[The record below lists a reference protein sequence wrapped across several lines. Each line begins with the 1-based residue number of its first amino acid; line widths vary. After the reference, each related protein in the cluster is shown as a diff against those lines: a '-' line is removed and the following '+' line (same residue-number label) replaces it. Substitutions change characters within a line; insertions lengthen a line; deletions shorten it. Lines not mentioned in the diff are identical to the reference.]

1 MSILEPMDEDTV
13 VGEDKPALTVLGMM
27 DVISK
32 EVTVLEMAEITGD
45 VMGVVTK
52 DNDVAMVG
60 VDISEVEPS
69 LMVVAVEI
77 AVIIGNM
84 VVEVVDKDDVV
95 VTAVGED
102 DKDLMIT
109 DDVTGACISLTPPWS
124 ETTRMCCFL
133 AFFSW

>member
-1 MSILEPMDEDTV
+1 MDEDTV
-13 VGEDKPALTVLGMM
+13 IGEDKPALTVLGMM

-32 EVTVLEMAEITGD
+32 EVTVLKMAEITGD
-45 VMGVVTK
+45 VVGVVTK
-52 DNDVAMVG
+52 DNDLAMVG

-102 DKDLMIT
+102 D
-109 DDVTGACISLTPPWS
+109 
-124 ETTRMCCFL
+124 
-133 AFFSW
+133 

>member
-13 VGEDKPALTVLGMM
+13 IGEDKPALTVLGMM

-45 VMGVVTK
+45 VVGVVTK

-84 VVEVVDKDDVV
+84 VVEVVDKD
-95 VTAVGED
+95 GNSS
-102 DKDLMIT
+102 
-109 DDVTGACISLTPPWS
+109 G
-124 ETTRMCCFL
+124 
-133 AFFSW
+133 